1 MLAEFSD
8 SLPHAQGCYSVPA
21 ARAARPIQYR
31 VHHQMATTGRKFDQP
46 NPFSDPVEREIYEAH
61 RRFVEVMES
70 DRLATISAGTKQQY
84 LRIMQSLAEKLA
96 IPTKP
101 LSEIVGE
108 VMSEAAPLLFQAMQR

>member
-1 MLAEFSD
+1 
-8 SLPHAQGCYSVPA
+8 
-21 ARAARPIQYR
+21 
-31 VHHQMATTGRKFDQP
+31 MATTGRKFDQP

-96 IPTKP
+96 IPAKP